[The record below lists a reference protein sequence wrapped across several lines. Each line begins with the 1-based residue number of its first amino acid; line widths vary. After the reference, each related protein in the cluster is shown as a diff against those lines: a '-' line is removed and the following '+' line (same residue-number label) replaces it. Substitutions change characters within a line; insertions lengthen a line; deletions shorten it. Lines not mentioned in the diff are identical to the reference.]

1 MSLTS
6 KQEAFCQAIA
16 DGLGQS
22 EAYKATYDASR
33 MKDSSI
39 YVRACEL
46 MSNSKIQVRLKELRE
61 ALQEKQLWSREQSI
75 NALISVYR
83 EGSPAVKVAAVKEL
97 NLMHGYNAP
106 MQHNI
111 QTRIIIQ
118 DESE

>member
-16 DGLGQS
+16 DGLDQTA
-22 EAYKATYDASR
+22 AYRKAYGASR
-33 MKDSSI
+33 MKDNTI
-39 YVRACEL
+39 YVRGSEL
-46 MSNSKIQVRLKELRE
+46 MRNSKIVVRIKELKD
-61 ALQEKQLWSREQSI
+61 ALQEKQLWSREQSVE
-75 NALISVYR
+75 ALISVYR
-83 EGSPAVKVAAVKEL
+83 QGSPAVKVAAVKEL